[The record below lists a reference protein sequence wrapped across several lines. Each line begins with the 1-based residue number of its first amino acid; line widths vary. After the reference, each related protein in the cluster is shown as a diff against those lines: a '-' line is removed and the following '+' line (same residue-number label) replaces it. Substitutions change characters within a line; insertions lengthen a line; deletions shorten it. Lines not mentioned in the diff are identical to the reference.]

1 MITIKEMANI
11 LGMSTTTVSNVI
23 HGKTSQVSPA
33 TIELVEKAIKDY
45 GYVPNISARN
55 LAQNNSNIIGIAMKE
70 KKGKYEN
77 LISDPFYGE
86 LVGAVEKIV
95 RAKGYYLMMYISDD
109 VNEIIKCVNTWNV
122 DGLILASV
130 DYEDVIRLRA
140 CYKNPLVL
148 IDCYNCAEGSDE
160 VNVTLDEQKGAC
172 EMTEYLIRHGHRKMA
187 YVAYG
192 TEGIAG
198 ERYKGCVKALKQYK
212 MPYDQSSFPVIG
224 IGELG
229 LEEAMEAAYRLT
241 GEYTAMICGSDY
253 YAAWLVNYLEDRGIR
268 IPEDL
273 SVTGFDDNEFARI
286 VRPKLTTVRQNVMEK
301 GMNAVRILTDMIEG
315 KAEVKHNILL
325 PFKIVVRDSVKD
337 NLCD

>member
-1 MITIKEMANI
+1 MITIKEMANR

-23 HGKTSQVSPA
+23 HGKTSEVSPA
-33 TIELVEKAIKDY
+33 TIELVEKAIREF

-55 LAQNNSNIIGIAMKE
+55 LAQNHSNIIGIAMKE

-109 VNEIIKCVNTWNV
+109 MDEIIKCVNTWNV

-130 DYEDVIRLRA
+130 SYEDVLRLRGS
-140 CYKNPLVL
+140 YKKPLVL
-148 IDCYNCAEGSDE
+148 IDCYNCAEDSCE
-160 VNVTLDEQKGAC
+160 VNITLDEQLGSC
-172 EMTEYLIRHGHRKMA
+172 QITEYLIERGHRKMA

-192 TEGIAG
+192 TEGVAG
-198 ERYKGCVKALKQYK
+198 ERYKGCLRALKK
-212 MPYDQSSFPVIG
+212 HNLPWDRDSFPVIG

-229 LEEAMEAAYRLT
+229 MEGAMEAAYRLT
-241 GEYTAMICGSDY
+241 GEYTALICGSDY
-253 YAAWLVNYLEDRGIR
+253 YAAWLVNYLKDRGVR
-268 IPEDL
+268 IPEDV
-273 SVTGFDDNEFARI
+273 SVTGFDDNEYARI
-286 VRPKLTTVRQNVMEK
+286 VRPALTTVSQNVMEK
-301 GMNAVRILTDMIEG
+301 GMKAVRILTDLIGE
-315 KAEVKHNILL
+315 KEAVKRNLLL

-337 NLCD
+337 LNA

>member
-1 MITIKEMANI
+1 MITIKEMANM

-23 HGKTSQVSPA
+23 HGKTSEVSPA
-33 TIELVEKAIKDY
+33 TIELVQKTVKEC
-45 GYVPNISARN
+45 GYIPNISARN
-55 LAQNNSNIIGIAMKE
+55 LARNHSNIIGIAMKE

-77 LISDPFYGE
+77 LLSDPFYGE

-109 VNEIIKCVNTWNV
+109 VDEIITCVNAWNV

-130 DYEDVIRLRA
+130 DYEDVMRLRTG
-140 CYKNPLVL
+140 YKNPLVL

-160 VNVTLDEQKGAC
+160 VNVTLDEQKGASDI
-172 EMTEYLIRHGHRKMA
+172 TEYLIRYGHEKMA

-192 TEGIAG
+192 TEGVAG
-198 ERYKGCVKALKQYK
+198 ERYKGCVKALKAHN
-212 MPYDQSSFPVIG
+212 MPCDREHFPVIG

-229 LEEAMEAAYRLT
+229 LEEAMEAAYQLA

-268 IPEDL
+268 IPRDV
-273 SVTGFDDNEFARI
+273 SVTGFDDNEYARL
-286 VRPKLTTVRQNVMEK
+286 VRPQLTTVRQNVMEK
-301 GMNAVRILTDMIEG
+301 GMKAVRILTDMIEG
-315 KAEVKHNILL
+315 KEEVKQNILL
-325 PFKIVVRDSVKD
+325 PFKIVVRGSVND
-337 NLCD
+337 LRA